1 MEINELNSLSPM
13 RVFDKAIG
21 GGLGKGNLGVLV
33 SRRGVGKTACLV
45 QLATDKLLHG
55 EHVIHVSFNGN
66 VEHVIA
72 WYKEVFSSISKGLSL
87 DDANSIY
94 EQIVRHRFVM
104 NFSQEDV
111 SIKKV
116 LSNLETQI
124 KDGILKADA
133 VLFDGYKL
141 TLASQEDVQAIKK
154 FAEDLQLEVWFSVSP
169 VRSDAT
175 IDKYGV
181 PNTIEPYR
189 SVVDVLIGLK
199 YDDATDKVVMTCV
212 HAHGKDLQKPVGVDL
227 DPRTMLIS
235 R

>member
-124 KDGILKADA
+124 KEGILKADA

-175 IDKYGV
+175 IDKYGPQHDRAISLCGGCPDRTQV
-181 PNTIEPYR
+181 R
-189 SVVDVLIGLK
+189 RRDRQGG
-199 YDDATDKVVMTCV
+199 DDLRPCPWQGPAEACR
-212 HAHGKDLQKPVGVDL
+212 GRP
-227 DPRTMLIS
+227 
-235 R
+235 

>member
-124 KDGILKADA
+124 K
-133 VLFDGYKL
+133 
-141 TLASQEDVQAIKK
+141 
-154 FAEDLQLEVWFSVSP
+154 
-169 VRSDAT
+169 
-175 IDKYGV
+175 
-181 PNTIEPYR
+181 
-189 SVVDVLIGLK
+189 
-199 YDDATDKVVMTCV
+199 
-212 HAHGKDLQKPVGVDL
+212 
-227 DPRTMLIS
+227 
-235 R
+235 